1 MGQYADF
8 FGLNST
14 DLTWVVEDNCAGTF
28 CFADLGTPYNLSVRL
43 RWFFFFFSYR
53 STFGVRIRGFT
64 DRLKAL
70 KIKLTGRENIV
81 KSTTCSFSR
90 IISSK

>member
-43 RWFFFFFSYR
+43 RWFFFFFFPIEVLLGSESEGSR
-53 STFGVRIRGFT
+53 T
-64 DRLKAL
+64 D
-70 KIKLTGRENIV
+70 
-81 KSTTCSFSR
+81 
-90 IISSK
+90 